1 MATIAVLVGGAIL
14 NAAAF
19 TGGGNYLM
27 HVFGGSNKAIA
38 EKKRHDLAEEA
49 FDRANERYQRER
61 AKLLDWI
68 ASQEKSKEKADQD
81 FSVTD
86 ASLKRYGEA
95 HPDFDASQLKKPAFS
110 DFYTPSKEQQANKL
124 LFVGGGGAAVG
135 LAAGYFFS

>member
-1 MATIAVLVGGAIL
+1 
-14 NAAAF
+14 
-19 TGGGNYLM
+19 M

-38 EKKRHDLAEEA
+38 ERKRHDLAEEA

>member
-1 MATIAVLVGGAIL
+1 
-14 NAAAF
+14 
-19 TGGGNYLM
+19 M
-27 HVFGGSNKAIA
+27 HVFGGSDKAIA

>member
-19 TGGGNYLM
+19 TGGNYLM
-27 HVFGGSNKAIA
+27 HVFGGSDKAIA

-49 FDRANERYQRER
+49 FDRANQRER
-61 AKLLDWI
+61 TKLLDWI

-110 DFYTPSKEQQANKL
+110 DFYTPSKEQQANEL

-135 LAAGYFFS
+135 LAAGNFFL